1 MTPPH
6 GPRTLGVDEARTRL
20 PGLTVV
26 DVRTP
31 GEYAAGHVPGA
42 LNIPLD
48 HLDSALPALR
58 RLPGERLL
66 MVCASGARSENACR
80 VLAEHGIGAMTLT
93 GGTQGWARRGQ
104 ELHRPPAR
112 PRATWSME
120 RQVRFTAGSIVLVG
134 LGLGLLHPAW
144 QLLAAGIAGGLV
156 FSALTNTCGMA
167 ALLARLPHNRPRRA
181 DLEAAL
187 AALERRGQAPVT

>member
-6 GPRTLGVDEARTRL
+6 DPRALDVDEARTRL

-66 MVCASGARSENACR
+66 LVCASGARSENACR
-80 VLAEHGIGAMTLT
+80 VLAEHGIRAMTLT
-93 GGTQGWARRGQ
+93 GGTQGWAQRGQ
-104 ELHRPPAR
+104 ELHRPPSS
-112 PRATWSME
+112 PSATWSME

-144 QLLAAGIAGGLV
+144 QLLSAGIAGGLV

-167 ALLARLPHNRPRRA
+167 ALLSRLPHNRPRPA